1 MNTLKKEHLQPNSS
15 PIPSGTNLAALYNF
29 TMTEHSH
36 DHGHTSHG
44 HASPSHAEHK
54 ARGPASLGCGIIT
67 CSDTRT
73 LETDT
78 SGQLIQELLSTHG
91 HRAESYQVV
100 KDEPQEVRS
109 LVERMAQQDNIS
121 AIIINGGTGISQRDT
136 TFEAVDSLLE
146 KRLDG
151 FGEIFRYLSY
161 KDIGSA
167 AMLSRSTAGLY
178 RGKVLFSIPGSS
190 GAVRLAMEA
199 LILPELP
206 HIVGELSK

>member
-1 MNTLKKEHLQPNSS
+1 MADN
-15 PIPSGTNLAALYNF
+15 
-29 TMTEHSH
+29 
-36 DHGHTSHG
+36 SHG
-44 HASPSHAEHK
+44 HGHPAHGHSSPSHAEHK
-54 ARGPASLGCGIIT
+54 ARGPSSLGCGIIT

-73 LETDT
+73 PETDK
-78 SGQLIQELLSTHG
+78 SGQLIHELLSTHG
-91 HRAESYQVV
+91 HRVEAYHVV
-100 KDEPQEVRS
+100 KDEPQEVRN
-109 LVERMAQQDNIS
+109 LVEHMAQQDGIS

-136 TFEAVDSLLE
+136 TFEAIASLLE

-178 RGKVLFSIPGSS
+178 RGRVLFSIPGSS

-199 LILPELP
+199 LILQELP

>member
-1 MNTLKKEHLQPNSS
+1 MSGPHHS
-15 PIPSGTNLAALYNF
+15 PGSRLHE
-29 TMTEHSH
+29 EHS
-36 DHGHTSHG
+36 SHI
-44 HASPSHAEHK
+44 EHK
-54 ARGPASLGCGIIT
+54 ARGPSSLGCGVIT

-73 LETDT
+73 PETDK
-78 SGQLIQELLSTHG
+78 SGQIIQQLLRDQG
-91 HRAESYQVV
+91 HHITSYHVV
-100 KDEPQEVRS
+100 KDEPAEVHR
-109 LVERMAQQDNIS
+109 LVTDLAQQKETS
-121 AIIINGGTGISQRDT
+121 VIIINGGTGISHRDT
-136 TFEAVDSLLE
+136 TFEAVDALLE

-178 RGKVLFSIPGSS
+178 KKKVIFSIPGSS

-206 HIVGELSK
+206 HIVGEINK